1 MKIGILTFHRA
12 LNYGAVLQCYAL
24 YQVLSEMGH
33 EVEVIDYRPAAIE
46 KERVLFSGVELQK
59 RRGFFYKMR
68 YIISTSLNYYRKKK
82 VSAVFDRFLE
92 SNFQMSPL
100 VRGIND
106 IPQYY
111 DVIVFGSDQIWSNG
125 ICYGLDLVYWGQFN
139 HADTKLVTYAAS
151 MGKHNIV
158 SDSELTCIRAYIQS
172 FDSISVREESLKRF
186 FKQNFNVDSTL
197 VIDPTLL
204 IAHDVF
210 DRLAVKPN
218 LDRYVLLFTL
228 EKDDNAIAFA
238 TNMSKQLSCPIVRM
252 SVMRSVFSP
261 AEKTIKALE
270 ISPVEFCGYIKYAT
284 CVVCISFHGTAFSV
298 IYRKNFYCLKSN
310 QQDRSY
316 NLLSSIGLLDR
327 MISSNEKVD
336 FTPIDYSQ
344 TDNEINKLQMAS
356 MQFLNNTI

>member
-24 YQVLSEMGH
+24 YHLLKEMGH

-46 KERVLFSGVELQK
+46 KERVFLSSVELQK
-59 RRGFFYKMR
+59 RSGFINKMK
-68 YIISTSLNYYRKKK
+68 YIVSFSLNYYRRKK

-100 VRGIND
+100 VRGINA

-125 ICYGLDLVYWGQFN
+125 ICYGLDLVFWGQFN

-151 MGKHNIV
+151 MGKHNVI
-158 SDSELTCIRAYIQS
+158 SDSELMHIGAYIQS

-186 FKQNFNVDSTL
+186 LKQNFNIDSTL

-238 TNMSKQLSCPIVRM
+238 TSISKQLSCPIVRL
-252 SVMRSVFSP
+252 STMRSVFSP
-261 AEKTIKALE
+261 AENTIKVLE
-270 ISPVEFCGYIKYAT
+270 ISPAEFCGYIKYAT

-298 IYRKNFYCLKSN
+298 IYKKNFYCLKSN

-316 NLLSSIGLLDR
+316 NLLSSVGLLDR
-327 MISSNEKVD
+327 MVGSNQKVD
-336 FTPIDYSQ
+336 FTPVDYYQ
-344 TDNEINKLQMAS
+344 TDNEISKLQKDS